1 MFEMGNSK
9 VFLIQISGWNTFTF
23 FLSGKDR
30 LRLIKFQLWSGGRG
44 VEMITLFDL
53 SVWQYKDTMY

>member
-9 VFLIQISGWNTFTF
+9 VFLIQISGLNTFTF

-30 LRLIKFQLWSGGRG
+30 LRLIKFQLCSGGRG
-44 VEMITLFDL
+44 VEMIITF
-53 SVWQYKDTMY
+53 ST

>member
-9 VFLIQISGWNTFTF
+9 VFLIQIPGLNTFTF

-53 SVWQYKDTMY
+53 SVSQYKDTMY

>member
-9 VFLIQISGWNTFTF
+9 VFLIQISGLNTFTF

-44 VEMITLFDL
+44 ARNDYPFRPKRLAV
-53 SVWQYKDTMY
+53 

>member
-9 VFLIQISGWNTFTF
+9 VFLIQISGLNTFPF

-53 SVWQYKDTMY
+53 SVSQYKDTMY

>member
-9 VFLIQISGWNTFTF
+9 VFLIQISGLNTLTF

>member
-9 VFLIQISGWNTFTF
+9 VFLIQISGLNTFKF